1 MSCFVFDEC
10 EFAQGSLLAFA
21 AVAAFDPNDDG
32 LAELV
37 GSVPDVAVEPVVSGG
52 RQKEGSPWLRRRRG
66 FRRLPR
72 RRPNR
77 GF

>member
-37 GSVPDVAVEPVVSGG
+37 GSVPDVCG
-52 RQKEGSPWLRRRRG
+52 
-66 FRRLPR
+66 
-72 RRPNR
+72 
-77 GF
+77 